1 MFEPRD
7 ISRADASRTRFR
19 FQLTSLMDLLLII
32 VFAQFMEFRQA
43 SESARRESL
52 MTLETRQQEL
62 ESRFAEARRRAAEA
76 QTRVAEAQTRV
87 EEARERLE
95 RDRQALLDESA
106 AVRASRNEAVARARE
121 SRRERDRV
129 VETLSGLLAR
139 VTEGFS
145 PQDSADD
152 ARRSVASAE
161 SLGRQL
167 AESGTADLLRFLV
180 GYEELLKRAEVWTLH
195 ASDRGDITVQGSG
208 GEVSFRLEARDQRSR
223 TEEFINQLRAASR
236 TFPQPKGL
244 VVVLASYSPLSIAGN
259 YQPVIDGLPRA
270 MEFLA
275 SDADE
280 RTRFEFAIVGALKDP
295 RRDLTGPQ
303 PDVSD
308 ARQDAADAQS
318 DAIDASQDPSGGAE
332 PGNPGSND
340 PETGEPPLS
349 DPP

>member
-1 MFEPRD
+1 MFEGRD
-7 ISRADASRTRFR
+7 VSRSDASRTRFR

-52 MTLETRQQEL
+52 VTLETRQQEL
-62 ESRFAEARRRAAEA
+62 ESRYA
-76 QTRVAEAQTRV
+76 
-87 EEARERLE
+87 EARERL
-95 RDRQALLDESA
+95 RLTRQAWLDESA
-106 AVRASRNEAVARARE
+106 AARATRNEALARADE
-121 SRRERDRV
+121 SERQRDRV

-139 VTEGFS
+139 VAEGFS

-152 ARRSVASAE
+152 ARQTVASAE

-167 AESGTADLLRFLV
+167 AETGTADLLRFLV

-195 ASDRGDITVQGSG
+195 VSDRGDITVQAGG
-208 GEVSFRLEARDQRSR
+208 GELSFRLEARDQRSR

-275 SDADE
+275 ADADQ
-280 RTRFEFAIVGALKDP
+280 RTRFEFAIVGALTDP
-295 RRDLTGPQ
+295 QRDLSGSAASPSSSSETENAS
-303 PDVSD
+303 PDSPDSPADLD
-308 ARQDAADAQS
+308 AL
-318 DAIDASQDPSGGAE
+318 
-332 PGNPGSND
+332 
-340 PETGEPPLS
+340 LS

>member
-7 ISRADASRTRFR
+7 VSRADASRTRFR

-32 VFAQFMEFRQA
+32 VFAQFMEFRHA

-62 ESRFAEARRRAAEA
+62 ESRFA
-76 QTRVAEAQTRV
+76 
-87 EEARERLE
+87 EARERLE

-106 AVRASRNEAVARARE
+106 AVRASRNEAVAQARE
-121 SRRERDRV
+121 SQRERDRV
-129 VETLSGLLAR
+129 VATLSGLLAR

-152 ARRSVASAE
+152 ARQTVASAE

-195 ASDRGDITVQGSG
+195 VSDRGDITVQAGP

-223 TEEFINQLRAASR
+223 TEEFVTQLRAASR

-259 YQPVIDGLPRA
+259 YQPVIDGLPQA

-275 SDADE
+275 SDADQ

-295 RRDLTGPQ
+295 RRDL
-303 PDVSD
+303 
-308 ARQDAADAQS
+308 ADAPPDQT
-318 DAIDASQDPSGGAE
+318 DAPPDQTDAPTDQTSGAE
-332 PGNPGSND
+332 
-340 PETGEPPLS
+340 TGDAPPS

>member
-1 MFEPRD
+1 MFEGRD
-7 ISRADASRTRFR
+7 VSRSDASRTRFR

-52 MTLETRQQEL
+52 VTLETRQQEL
-62 ESRFAEARRRAAEA
+62 ESRYA
-76 QTRVAEAQTRV
+76 
-87 EEARERLE
+87 EARERL
-95 RDRQALLDESA
+95 RLTRQAWLDESA
-106 AVRASRNEAVARARE
+106 AARATRNEALARADE
-121 SRRERDRV
+121 SERQRDRV

-139 VTEGFS
+139 VAEGFS

-152 ARRSVASAE
+152 ARQTVASAE

-167 AESGTADLLRFLV
+167 AETGTADLLRFLV

-195 ASDRGDITVQGSG
+195 VSDRGDITVQAGG
-208 GEVSFRLEARDQRSR
+208 GELSFRLEARDQRSR

-275 SDADE
+275 ADADQ
-280 RTRFEFAIVGALKDP
+280 RTRFEFAIVGALTDP
-295 RRDLTGPQ
+295 QRDLSGSAESPSSSSETENAS
-303 PDVSD
+303 PDSPD
-308 ARQDAADAQS
+308 SAADL
-318 DAIDASQDPSGGAE
+318 DAL
-332 PGNPGSND
+332 
-340 PETGEPPLS
+340 LS